1 MILRRITA
9 NFRRQDW
16 TAVAVELVIVVLGV
30 FIGLQAQEWATAHA
44 EQQRANVLLQQLR
57 GDLGSERIDLKTY
70 MDYQQVTADYARTAI
85 KGLESPGSVD
95 PATWIASA
103 YQASQ
108 ILTTQSTRATF
119 DEMKSTGAID
129 LIRNARL
136 RAMLISYYSY
146 DWSQASTMKAE
157 APYRELVRSILPYAI
172 QKAIKA
178 SCGDRVEIIGNRL
191 LTRLPKTCHIDAPAE
206 TIERAAESLRAT
218 PGLLPALTYQLS
230 LTETNID
237 TIPAVQQQ
245 LADVIAAADKGG
257 GGN

>member
-16 TAVAVELVIVVLGV
+16 TAVIVELAIVVLGV
-30 FIGLQAQEWATAHA
+30 FIGLRAQDWATAHA
-44 EQQRANVLLQQLR
+44 EQRRADVLLQQLR
-57 GDLGSERIDLKTY
+57 GDLDSEKLNLKTY
-70 MDYQQVTADYARTAI
+70 MAYQQVTADYARTAI

-95 PATWIASA
+95 PETWVASA

-108 ILTTQSTRATF
+108 ILTNSSNRATF

-136 RAMLISYYSY
+136 RSMLISYYSY
-146 DWSQASTMKAE
+146 DWSQASTMKDQ
-157 APYRELVRSILPYAI
+157 APYRELVRSALPYSI
-172 QKAIKA
+172 QKAIKD
-178 SCGDRVEIIGNRL
+178 SCGDINETINNVVA
-191 LTRLPKTCHIDAPAE
+191 TRLPKTCRIDVPAA
-206 TIERAAESLRAT
+206 TIERAAESLRTT

-237 TIPAVQQQ
+237 TIPVVQQQ
-245 LADVIAAADKGG
+245 LADVIAAAGKPAP
-257 GGN
+257 

>member
-16 TAVAVELVIVVLGV
+16 SAVVVELTIVVLGV

-57 GDLGSERIDLKTY
+57 GDLDSGRANLKKY
-70 MDYQQVTADYARTAI
+70 VDYQQVTAAYARTAI

-95 PATWIASA
+95 PQTWVASA

-108 ILTTQSTRATF
+108 ILTTQSNRATF

-129 LIRNARL
+129 LIRNAKL
-136 RAMLISYYSY
+136 RALLINYYSN
-146 DWSQASTMKAE
+146 DWSQSSTIKAQ

-172 QKAIKA
+172 QKAINA
-178 SCGDRVEIIGNRL
+178 SCGDRIEIVGNL
-191 LTRLPKTCHIDAPAE
+191 VVTQLPESCHVDVPAAD
-206 TIERAAESLRAT
+206 IARAAAILRTT

-230 LTETNID
+230 LIETNIE
-237 TIPAVQQQ
+237 TTEPAQQQ
-245 LADVIAAADKGG
+245 LAEVIAAAAKVVP
-257 GGN
+257 

>member
-16 TAVAVELVIVVLGV
+16 TAVVVELLIVVLGV
-30 FIGLQAQEWATAHA
+30 FIGLQAQEWATKHA
-44 EQQRANVLLQQLR
+44 EQQRADVLLQQLR
-57 GDLGSERIDLKTY
+57 GDLDNERINLQTY
-70 MDYQQVTADYARTAI
+70 MDYQQVAANYARTAI

-95 PATWIASA
+95 PATWVASA

-108 ILTTQSTRATF
+108 ILTIPSNRATF

-136 RAMLISYYSY
+136 RALLIGYYSY
-146 DWSQASTMKAE
+146 DWSQATTYKAQ
-157 APYRELVRSILPYAI
+157 APYREVVRSVVPYSV

-178 SCGDRVEIIGNRL
+178 SCGDINVSIGDVIV
-191 LTRLPKTCHIDAPAE
+191 TRLTKTCHIALPAADI
-206 TIERAAESLRAT
+206 TRAAATLRAT

-230 LTETNID
+230 VIETNIE
-237 TIPAVQQQ
+237 TIQSIQQQ
-245 LADVIAAADKGG
+245 LADVIAAAGKPAP
-257 GGN
+257 

>member
-1 MILRRITA
+1 MILRRLTA

-16 TAVAVELVIVVLGV
+16 TAVAVELLIVVLGV

-44 EQQRANVLLQQLR
+44 EQQRADVLLQQLR
-57 GDLGSERIDLKTY
+57 GDLDGERINLKTY
-70 MDYQQVTADYARTAI
+70 MDYQQVVADYARTAI

-95 PATWIASA
+95 PATWVASA

-146 DWSQASTMKAE
+146 DWSQASTIKAQ

-172 QKAIKA
+172 QNAVKA
-178 SCGDRVEIIGNRL
+178 SCGDGIEIVGNRIV
-191 LTRLPKTCHIDAPAE
+191 TRLPKTCHIDVPAGD
-206 TIERAAESLRAT
+206 IARAAASLRAT

-230 LTETNID
+230 LTETKMD
-237 TIPAVQQQ
+237 TMPAVQQQ
-245 LADVIAAADKGG
+245 LADVIAAAGKPTP
-257 GGN
+257 

>member
-16 TAVAVELVIVVLGV
+16 TAVVVELLIVVLGV

-44 EQQRANVLLQQLR
+44 DQQRADVLLQQLR
-57 GDLGSERIDLKTY
+57 GDLDNERINLQTY
-70 MDYQQVTADYARTAI
+70 MDYQQVAANYSRTAI

-95 PATWIASA
+95 PATWVASA

-108 ILTTQSTRATF
+108 ILTMPSNRATF

-136 RAMLISYYSY
+136 RALLIGYYSY
-146 DWSQASTMKAE
+146 DWSQSATMKAE
-157 APYRELVRSILPYAI
+157 APYRELVRSVLPYSI

-178 SCGDRVEIIGNRL
+178 SCGDIFATTGNVIV
-191 LTRLPKTCHIDAPAE
+191 TRLPKTCHIDVPAA
-206 TIERAAESLRAT
+206 TIERAAASLRAT

-230 LTETNID
+230 VIETNIE
-237 TIPAVQQQ
+237 TTQSIQQQ
-245 LADVIAAADKGG
+245 LDDVIAAAGKPAP
-257 GGN
+257 

>member
-16 TAVAVELVIVVLGV
+16 TAVVVELLIVVLGV

-44 EQQRANVLLQQLR
+44 EQQRADVLLQQLR
-57 GDLGSERIDLKTY
+57 GDLDKERFDLKTY
-70 MDYQQVTADYARTAI
+70 MAYQQVTADYARTAI

-95 PATWIASA
+95 PATWVASA

-108 ILTTQSTRATF
+108 ILTAASNRATF
-119 DEMKSTGAID
+119 EEMKSTGVID

-136 RAMLISYYSY
+136 RALLISYYSF
-146 DWSQASTMKAE
+146 DWSQSATMKAQ
-157 APYRELVRSILPYAI
+157 APYRELVRSVLPYSI

-178 SCGDRVEIIGNRL
+178 SCGDINATTGDL
-191 LTRLPKTCHIDAPAE
+191 LVTRLPKTCHIDVPAA
-206 TIERAAESLRAT
+206 TIERAAATLRAT

-230 LTETNID
+230 VIETNIE
-237 TIPAVQQQ
+237 TVPAVQQQ
-245 LADVIAAADKGG
+245 LDDVIAAAGKPAP
-257 GGN
+257 